1 MYFGQ
6 QYLVTIKD
14 LFDWSVEDGWGMFW
28 DQGNRHYHEEMVF
41 YELLTQIDGQNDGRA
56 SVNTGVAVGGMPTV
70 PTLSSPID
78 LTL

>member
-1 MYFGQ
+1 VYFGQ

-28 DQGNRHYHEEMVF
+28 DQGKRHYHEMVF
-41 YELLTQIDGQNDGRA
+41 YELLTQLDGGA
-56 SVNTGVAVGGMPTV
+56 SANTGVAIGGMPTV
-70 PTLSSPID
+70 PTSLSPID

>member
-6 QYLVTIKD
+6 RYLVTIKD

-28 DQGNRHYHEEMVF
+28 DQGKWHYCEEMVF
-41 YELLTQIDGQNDGRA
+41 YELLTQLDGQNDGGA
-56 SVNTGVAVGGMPTV
+56 SANTGVAVRGMPT
-70 PTLSSPID
+70 PTSSSPID